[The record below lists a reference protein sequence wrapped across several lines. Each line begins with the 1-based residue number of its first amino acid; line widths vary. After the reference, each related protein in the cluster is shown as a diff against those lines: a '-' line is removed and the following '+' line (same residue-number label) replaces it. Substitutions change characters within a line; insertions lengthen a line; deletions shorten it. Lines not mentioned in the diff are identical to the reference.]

1 MTRHRPI
8 LTAIAI
14 VIGLACLII
23 IGMPYAVHI
32 KPKLSAQEQ
41 QLARYQ
47 YEKVEI
53 KERMERVVS
62 GLRNP
67 MTDSFSSPGKAG
79 QGGYPGEKLADLAPP
94 AGGGQDPAV
103 RQQPGVSFIVIK
115 DRNRMAIV
123 NGEVVREGDR
133 TGHGKIVRITKAGVL
148 IKNQEGQQ
156 WVYIE

>member
-47 YEKVEI
+47 
-53 KERMERVVS
+53 
-62 GLRNP
+62 
-67 MTDSFSSPGKAG
+67 
-79 QGGYPGEKLADLAPP
+79 
-94 AGGGQDPAV
+94 
-103 RQQPGVSFIVIK
+103 
-115 DRNRMAIV
+115 
-123 NGEVVREGDR
+123 
-133 TGHGKIVRITKAGVL
+133 
-148 IKNQEGQQ
+148 
-156 WVYIE
+156 